1 MIIDFQL
8 QATWAEKLDQTFGFK
23 SAALGWELLK

>member
-1 MIIDFQL
+1 L